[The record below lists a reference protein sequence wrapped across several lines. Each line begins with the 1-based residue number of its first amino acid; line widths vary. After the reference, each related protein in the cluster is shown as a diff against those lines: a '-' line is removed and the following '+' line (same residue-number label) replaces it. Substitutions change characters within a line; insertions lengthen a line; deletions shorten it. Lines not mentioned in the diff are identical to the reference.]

1 MQEQLIQG
9 LGFARAILRRRKL
22 AIIIAWAVCAVAWG
36 AVLMLPNRFEASARV
51 YVDSLTPLRP
61 VLQGIAVE
69 EDFDSQVSLVREA
82 LLTRPQLEAVARK
95 TDLDATVKTPAGMD
109 GLISALKSSIE
120 VIADA
125 PKKQDGSAA
134 RDTVYTITYKNS
146 NRDKS
151 IAVVRALLDNFV
163 EGTMN
168 GNRSGA
174 TEAQSFLTSQIAD
187 YEKRLTDAE
196 ARLAEF
202 KRRNV
207 GMIPGDRGDYF
218 SRLDKEMNGLQ
229 ESQTNLAIAASRR
242 EELRRQLQG
251 AKPYVPGTSGA
262 AGGAQAGGAASDL
275 SLRVQE
281 AEARLE
287 DLLLRYTD
295 KHPEVLALKET
306 IRELKAREAKEM
318 AELARGGPGTGAI
331 RSLSANPV
339 YQSIQVQLN
348 QVEVE
353 LASLRGAVAQH
364 QTEIGNLRKFV
375 NLAPEVE
382 QEFARLNRD
391 YGVTKAQYE
400 ALVKRL
406 EQAKVSDSAAQTG
419 TIRFQVIDPPR
430 ADINPV
436 WPNRPMLII
445 AGLVAGILIGVM
457 VALGRHLLSPTFDET
472 GSLARE
478 TGLPVLGAI
487 SRVKATTEDAL
498 TVQSDRRL
506 VMAGV
511 ALGVLSAVLFMFS
524 NTGARLIHH
533 LLA

>member
-1 MQEQLIQG
+1 MQEQMIQG
-9 LGFARAILRRRKL
+9 LGFARAIWRRRKL
-22 AIIIAWAVCAVAWG
+22 ALIVAWTVCLVAWAI
-36 AVLMLPNRFEASARV
+36 VLTLPDRFEASARV

-95 TDLDATVKTPAGMD
+95 TDLDARVKTPAGMD
-109 GLISALKSSIE
+109 SLISDLKSSI
-120 VIADA
+120 VVSVDA
-125 PKKQDGSAA
+125 PKKQDGTPVK
-134 RDTVYTITYKNS
+134 DTVYTISYKNS
-146 NRDKS
+146 NRDRS

-163 EGTMN
+163 EGTLN

-174 TEAQSFLTSQIAD
+174 TEAQTFLTTQIAD
-187 YEKRLTDAE
+187 YEKRLADAE
-196 ARLAEF
+196 ARLADF

-207 GMIPGDRGDYF
+207 GMIPGDKGDYF
-218 SRLDKEMNGLQ
+218 ARLDKEMNGLQ
-229 ESQTNLAIAASRR
+229 DAQTNLAIAASRR

-251 AKPYVPGTSGA
+251 AKPYVPGTSGT
-262 AGGAQAGGAASDL
+262 AGGAPTGGVSSDV
-275 SLRVQE
+275 SIRVQE
-281 AEARLE
+281 AEAKLE
-287 DLLLRYTD
+287 DMLLRYTD

-318 AELARGGPGTGAI
+318 ADLARGGTGTGAI

-348 QVEVE
+348 QVDVD

-364 QTEIGNLRKFV
+364 QSEIANLRKFV

-391 YGVTKAQYE
+391 YGVTKTQYE
-400 ALVKRL
+400 ALVHRL
-406 EQAKVSDSAAQTG
+406 EQAKVSDSAAQSG
-419 TIRFQVIDPPR
+419 SIRFQVIDPPR
-430 ADINPV
+430 ADVKPA
-436 WPNRPMLII
+436 WPNRPLLIAAGLI
-445 AGLVAGILIGVM
+445 AGIVLGLM
-457 VALGRHLLSPTFDET
+457 TALARHLLSPTFDET
-472 GSLARE
+472 GSLAKE

-487 SRVKATTEDAL
+487 SRVKATTEDAAA
-498 TVQSDRRL
+498 VIGERRL
-506 VMAGV
+506 VVAGV
-511 ALGVLSAVLFMFS
+511 ALGVVAVLLIVGG
-524 NTGARLIHH
+524 NAGARLIHS